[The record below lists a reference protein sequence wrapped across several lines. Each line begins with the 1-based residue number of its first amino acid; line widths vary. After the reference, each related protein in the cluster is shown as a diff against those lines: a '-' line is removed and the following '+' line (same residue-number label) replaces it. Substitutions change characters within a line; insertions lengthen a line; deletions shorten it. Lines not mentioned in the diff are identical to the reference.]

1 MNSKQWKKKLQE
13 EVQPEELIQFIQK
26 ITSVSLPPIQF
37 QGLLKLFCVGATIRE
52 ETEPN
57 VETEVGAGVEV
68 EEVQEQNS
76 QPGAL
81 ACADRMVGQD
91 SGSNGCAPNGL
102 APSGLTSKPKPKARP
117 YDELLSELID
127 KYIQLKKA
135 QRAEI
140 LGLLDELEKENKPK
154 PKPKR

>member
-1 MNSKQWKKKLQE
+1 MNSKKWKKELQE
-13 EVQPEELIQFIQK
+13 EVQPEELIWFIQK
-26 ITSVSLPPIQF
+26 ITSVNLPPIQF
-37 QGLLKLFCVGATIRE
+37 QGLLKLFCIEATIKE
-52 ETEPN
+52 E
-57 VETEVGAGVEV
+57 VEV
-68 EEVQEQNS
+68 EEAQKQDG

-81 ACADRMVGQD
+81 ACADRMEGQVPKND
-91 SGSNGCAPNGL
+91 GCAPSN
-102 APSGLTSKPKPKARP
+102 PTSSKSKSKVRP

-140 LGLLDELEKENKPK
+140 LGLLDELEKENKSK